1 MMEFDQRLWQA
12 YRHNTSSSE
21 QLTRKDTLVVRT
33 SKSILYTMSFVL
45 PAVIV
50 LLGILFTL
58 YLGWHK
64 FFGLRR
70 RINLEMQQNVK
81 DVHKA
86 LVLFKDE
93 LSDQLEELENIKIDR
108 ELNKK
113 EEKIFR
119 ELRNNIDNID
129 EFIEKKLKKII

>member
-1 MMEFDQRLWQA
+1 
-12 YRHNTSSSE
+12 
-21 QLTRKDTLVVRT
+21 
-33 SKSILYTMSFVL
+33 MSFVL
-45 PAVIV
+45 PAIII

-108 ELNKK
+108 DLNKK
-113 EEKIFR
+113 EERIFR